1 MPASVTAT
9 VSGMSP
15 ASTSTRCSSPSSVR
29 ARGSLRARMPR
40 GCSASVSADTTA
52 GSGARVGDVR
62 AIDPRMAA
70 PQTLFA
76 AARDADGGDHWRVKP
91 SEFSVQGSAF
101 RVLVRVL
108 VLTYP
113 THLTYPAHPACPV
126 HSGAT

>member
-29 ARGSLRARMPR
+29 
-40 GCSASVSADTTA
+40 
-52 GSGARVGDVR
+52 ARVGDVR

-76 AARDADGGDHWRVKP
+76 AARDADGGDHRRVQR
-91 SEFSVQGSAF
+91 SGFRVQGSGSRSSF
-101 RVLVRVL
+101 SFF

-113 THLTYPAHPACPV
+113 TYLAYPAHLTYPAH
-126 HSGAT
+126 SGAT